1 MKCCFIRLTAL
12 FLGWAAAGSS
22 GSIKRRSSSS
32 LDGAMSDVLGAA
44 QTLDHVVGMYSGGDA
59 EDIECAIN
67 TAVVVLRQVSNFVNG
82 LVAHLT
88 SEEVQLLQVSIE
100 SLDRAGERLVK
111 SFAEKIPIFNE
122 ARICNSITTDVLDL
136 GTCPSECFGGSSR
149 GQGWPRR
156 FWFYVKL
163 QSA

>member
-67 TAVVVLRQVSNFVNG
+67 TAVVLRQASNFVNG

-111 SFAEKIPIFNE
+111 SFAEKIPNFNE

-136 GTCPSECFGGSSR
+136 GTL
-149 GQGWPRR
+149 
-156 FWFYVKL
+156 VD
-163 QSA
+163 